1 MALMTF
7 GITMAFL
14 VRSSSIIGWVPLALI
29 YIFKAK
35 SFECI
40 IYNLLA
46 IIQAGLF
53 IAIPMVFLSLCMD
66 SLYYGT
72 FVFPQFNFVY
82 VNVVQNISAYFGS
95 EPMLFYFIEFE
106 NSANVIDKGFL
117 SIFGI
122 ALITLYQI
130 QSKLPG

>member
-29 YIFKAK
+29 YIFKAN
-35 SFECI
+35 SFECM

-72 FVFPQFNFVY
+72 FVFSQFNFVY

>member
-29 YIFKAK
+29 YIFKAN
-35 SFECI
+35 SFECM

>member
-29 YIFKAK
+29 YIFKAN
-35 SFECI
+35 SFECM

-117 SIFGI
+117 
-122 ALITLYQI
+122 
-130 QSKLPG
+130 

>member
-29 YIFKAK
+29 YIFQAN
-35 SFECI
+35 SLECI
-40 IYNLLA
+40 IYNLFA

-66 SLYYGT
+66 SFYYGT
-72 FVFPQFNFVY
+72 FAFPQFNFVY

-95 EPMLFYFIEFE
+95 EPLLFYFREFE

-117 SIFGI
+117 SIFGM
-122 ALITLYQI
+122 AMITLYQM
-130 QSKLPG
+130 K